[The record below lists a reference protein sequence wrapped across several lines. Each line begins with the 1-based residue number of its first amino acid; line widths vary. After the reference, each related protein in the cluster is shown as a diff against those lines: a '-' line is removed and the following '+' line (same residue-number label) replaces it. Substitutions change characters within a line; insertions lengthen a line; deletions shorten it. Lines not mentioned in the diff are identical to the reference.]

1 METEDAKEKIMARI
15 LAVDDDP
22 YFLLSLDNF
31 LTYKNHEVITV
42 TNPHIATNLIKSKP
56 FDCLL
61 LDIQMPGHNG
71 LDLLKEIHRMCPDL
85 AIIVVSGFTLP
96 ELEQTISR
104 LGAVAFLEKPFD
116 PDELLELIERHT
128 LSHPLPN

>member
-1 METEDAKEKIMARI
+1 MAKI

-31 LTYKNHEVITV
+31 LTYKNHDVTTV
-42 TNPHIATNLIKSKP
+42 TNPHIATKLVQSEP

-71 LDLLKEIHRMCPDL
+71 LDLLKEIRRISPNL
-85 AIIVVSGFTLP
+85 AIVVVSGLTLP
-96 ELEQTISR
+96 ELTETIFQ
-104 LGAVAFLEKPFD
+104 LGAVALLEKPFD
-116 PDELLELIERHT
+116 PDELLEIIDRHT
-128 LSHPLPN
+128 LSQPMSN

>member
-1 METEDAKEKIMARI
+1 MAKI

-31 LTYKNHEVITV
+31 LTYKNHDVTTV
-42 TNPHIATNLIKSKP
+42 TNPHIATKLVQNET

-71 LDLLKEIHRMCPDL
+71 LDLLKEIRRISPNL
-85 AIIVVSGFTLP
+85 AIIVVSGLTLP
-96 ELEQTISR
+96 ELTDTISQ
-104 LGAVAFLEKPFD
+104 LGAVALLEKPFD
-116 PDELLELIERHT
+116 PDELLEIIDRHT
-128 LSHPLPN
+128 LSHPLPH